1 MQSTSK
7 TRISGL
13 NIETLS
19 LCNETLSN
27 ILVTVF
33 LTGPVYYKFMD
44 NINTRRPEIEV
55 IADALIDANLI
66 EVEGLN
72 GSTRIEHAQ
81 TYLENIKLTK
91 INIENS
97 ASNSTFNILK
107 EVLNQLIAQN
117 PTISSFVL
125 EVMNWLCALANNKA
139 ECSDVYEVFEGIF
152 G

>member
-1 MQSTSK
+1 MRLFTHWNTIK
-7 TRISGL
+7 
-13 NIETLS
+13 
-19 LCNETLSN
+19 
-27 ILVTVF
+27 ILAYSWTP
-33 LTGPVYYKFMD
+33 LGYYKFMD
-44 NINTRRPEIEV
+44 NINTRRPEIEA
-55 IADALIDANLI
+55 IADALIDADLI